1 MRLTPS
7 TLQQL
12 RLLGLLVA
20 VSAAVGAAYSLVR
33 LGPGDGVLL
42 AVASGASIG
51 ATISACITGFELFGA
66 GRGFAQGG
74 RRLPFAAALL
84 LRMAVYGAATL
95 AALVVLPWVWYG
107 RALSLLRPGIAGDA
121 VFSLAASFVV
131 VSLMSI
137 VRLIGPGTLA
147 SLLTGRYYRP
157 REEARIVLFL
167 DIVGSTGIAERIGDV
182 AFHAL
187 LSDTFT
193 ILSRAVTDA
202 GGQVYRYV
210 GDAMIAT
217 WPLCPVPEKAAENAR
232 ALECVLACRAALD
245 AAASVL
251 QRRHGH
257 VPAFRAGLH
266 AGPVVAG
273 EVGGFKREIALLG
286 DTMNTA
292 ARIESACRDTGRPIL
307 ASRTL
312 VDACILPPDIG
323 VTDAGT
329 HLLRG
334 KREPIELIALERVAS
349 GNTR

>member
-1 MRLTPS
+1 MTPS
-7 TLQQL
+7 TRQQF
-12 RLLGLLVA
+12 RLLSLLVA
-20 VSAAVGAAYSLVR
+20 ASAAAGAVYTALRVPDAPE
-33 LGPGDGVLL
+33 GLL
-42 AVASGASIG
+42 FVASGAVIG
-51 ATISACITGFELFGA
+51 AVIASCIIGFELFA
-66 GRGFAQGG
+66 ADRLLERDG
-74 RRLPFAAALL
+74 RRLPLAGAMAVRAAAYGVAVMAGLL
-84 LRMAVYGAATL
+84 LV
-95 AALVVLPWVWYG
+95 PWVLLG
-107 RALSLLRPGIAGDA
+107 RDPNPFRPYIAGDIA
-121 VFSLAASFVV
+121 FSLAASFVFV
-131 VSLMSI
+131 AFMSV
-137 VRLIGPGTLA
+137 VRLLGPGTLA

-157 REEARIVLFL
+157 REEQRIVLFL

-182 AFHAL
+182 RFHAL
-187 LSDTFT
+187 LSETFT
-193 ILSRAVTDA
+193 ILSRVVTDA
-202 GGQVYRYV
+202 GGDVYRYV

-217 WPLCPVPEKAAENAR
+217 WPLGSPPGKKSHENAR
-232 ALECVLACRAALD
+232 APACVLACRDALD
-245 AAASVL
+245 AAAPVL

-292 ARIESACRDTGRPIL
+292 ARVESACRDTGRPIL

-312 VDACILPPDIG
+312 VDACILPPDIA

-334 KREPIELIALERVAS
+334 KREPIELVALERVAS